1 MWDLNTLHRIN
12 QKASQLARE
21 GKPERNALFLV
32 TGITDPSNPFLHQR
46 ERASEQADE
55 PNVITVGGPV
65 AEAA

>member
-12 QKASQLARE
+12 QKAAQQARE
-21 GKPERNALFLV
+21 GKPERDALFLV

-46 ERASEQADE
+46 ERLEQADE
-55 PNVITVGGPV
+55 PNVITVGGAV